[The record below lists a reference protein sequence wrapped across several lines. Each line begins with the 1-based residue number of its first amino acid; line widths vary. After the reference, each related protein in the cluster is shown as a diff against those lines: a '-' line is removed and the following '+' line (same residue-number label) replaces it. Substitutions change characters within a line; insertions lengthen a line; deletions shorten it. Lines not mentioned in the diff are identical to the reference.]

1 MSIDEWYNKWRK
13 MLPFGPWSF
22 PDIEEMMNEM
32 EKEFAQLSDIENQV
46 PKGLIREKT
55 ESDGTVRREI
65 GPIVYGYSVTIGP
78 DGKPVIREFGNVKKG
93 GAPLKGLTDQ
103 REPLVDVVETD
114 RAIRVIAEL
123 PGVNKDEIEVTAEG
137 TKLTISVA
145 SEEHKFFKELDL
157 PAPVKPDTARS
168 TYNNGILEI
177 VFEKESPSGKG
188 VRLKIE

>member
-1 MSIDEWYNKWRK
+1 

-22 PDIEEMMNEM
+22 PYIDEMMNEM
-32 EKEFAQLSDIENQV
+32 EKEFAQLRDIENQV
-46 PKGLIREKT
+46 PKGLVREKT
-55 ESDGTVRREI
+55 EPDGTVRREI

-78 DGKPVIREFGNVKKG
+78 DGKPAIREFGNVKNG
-93 GAPLKGLTDQ
+93 TTPLKELTDQ

-123 PGVNKDEIEVTAEG
+123 PGVNKDNIVVTAEG
-137 TKLTISVA
+137 GKLTISVTT
-145 SEEHKFFKELDL
+145 EERKFFKELDL
-157 PAPVKPDTARS
+157 PAPIKPESAKS

-177 VFEKESPSGKG
+177 TFEKEASSGKG